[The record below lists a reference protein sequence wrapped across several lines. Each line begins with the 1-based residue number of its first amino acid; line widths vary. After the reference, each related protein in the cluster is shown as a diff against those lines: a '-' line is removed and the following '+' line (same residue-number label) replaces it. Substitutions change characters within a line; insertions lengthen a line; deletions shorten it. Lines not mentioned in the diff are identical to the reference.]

1 MERVMNLNDV
11 IVTTKN
17 WSNCAHLLKKFL
29 NDEIFFELDSKFE
42 AFQNKTVVASENLEI
57 RMQFVTVQNSNFS
70 LFYTTKENFNLK
82 KGSIGGVPLIAAIE
96 MILKVPEVDGL
107 LLQSDSNAWV
117 AVKKQEL
124 ENLLKSESSPISI
137 ISKLLKKFFTTK

>member
-1 MERVMNLNDV
+1 MNLNDV
-11 IVTTKN
+11 IITTKN
-17 WSNCAHLLKKFL
+17 WSNCAHLLKDFL

-42 AFQNKTVVASENLEI
+42 GFQNKTIVASENLEI
-57 RMQFVTVQNSNFS
+57 RMQFVTVQNTNFS

-82 KGSIGGVPLIAAIE
+82 KGSIGGVPFLAAIE
-96 MILKVPEVDGL
+96 MVLKVPEVDGL

-124 ENLLKSESSPISI
+124 ENLLKLKKSPSSISN
-137 ISKLLKKFFTTK
+137 KLLKMFFRTK